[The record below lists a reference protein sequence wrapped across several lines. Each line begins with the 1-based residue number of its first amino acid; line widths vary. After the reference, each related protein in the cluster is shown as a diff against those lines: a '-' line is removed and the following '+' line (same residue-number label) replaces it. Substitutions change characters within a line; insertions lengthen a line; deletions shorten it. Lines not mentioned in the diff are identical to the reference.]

1 MQLQCAEAPVS
12 SAAQQGVLVFRP
24 HKMRQDR
31 AQHISQP
38 AEVFQCSMFAPQ
50 SKSQNAAILP
60 FEVAVRLVQVTAKS
74 CMNRIERCL
83 KDSGSTLSYKH
94 YTASL

>member
-1 MQLQCAEAPVS
+1 
-12 SAAQQGVLVFRP
+12 
-24 HKMRQDR
+24 
-31 AQHISQP
+31 
-38 AEVFQCSMFAPQ
+38 MFAPQ

-60 FEVAVRLVQVTAKS
+60 LEVAVRLVQVTAKS

-94 YTASL
+94 YAANL

>member
-1 MQLQCAEAPVS
+1 MSPTQMSRDMA
-12 SAAQQGVLVFRP
+12 
-24 HKMRQDR
+24 H
-31 AQHISQP
+31 HISQP

-74 CMNRIERCL
+74 CMNRIEQFY
-83 KDSGSTLSYKH
+83 DAFWQGSVLQALRS
-94 YTASL
+94 